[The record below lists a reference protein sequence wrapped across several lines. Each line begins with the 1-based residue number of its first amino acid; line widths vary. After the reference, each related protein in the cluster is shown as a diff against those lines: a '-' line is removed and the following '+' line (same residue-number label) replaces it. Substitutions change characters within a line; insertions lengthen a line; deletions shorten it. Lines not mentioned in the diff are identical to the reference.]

1 MKSYGKIDSS
11 SDMPKLRLLLENA
24 SKMAKVD
31 NTSFYIGEDKDEN
44 IIITPDR
51 GDSLMHIFLC
61 RVRPKKILDHWADT
75 LNQEEIEKMLKEEF
89 EDNVEYRRYTID
101 EMVPRAYDC
110 LVNGRI
116 EYGNLGFLSEGR
128 IQLAKVFKDAK
139 KMVEKHAK
147 PFIVG
152 LSKKN
157 KTIMISP
164 ASERSKF
171 FAPLS
176 CVVTKFGVWSVSEM
190 CSDMI
195 GVPSYR
201 IDTTTEMRTLNRLDR
216 VGPLH
221 MLYKGIGYG
230 KKAYGKFG
238 VGDDNKEHCI
248 LRLESAFEDAVR
260 MPRRNG
266 GNDER
271 YCVILDGHEGI
282 TMQSIHRNNI
292 QHRENNV
299 YTVEVNPEE
308 FLDGDTLLR
317 EKVSA
322 AARETYEKFCQVI
335 KNA

>member
-11 SDMPKLRLLLENA
+11 SDMPKLRLLLEDA
-24 SKMAKVD
+24 SKMVKEN
-31 NTSFYIGEDKDEN
+31 NTPFYIGEDKDEN

-51 GDSLMHIFLC
+51 DDSVMHIFLC
-61 RVRPKKILDHWADT
+61 AATPKKIPNYRAGT
-75 LNQEEIEKMLKEEF
+75 FSQEEIEKKLKEEF

-110 LVNGRI
+110 LINGRI
-116 EYGNLGFLSEGR
+116 EYGSLGFLSEGR
-128 IQLAKVFKDAK
+128 MQLAKVFKDAK

-147 PFIVG
+147 PSIVG

-176 CVVTKFGVWSVSEM
+176 CIVTKFGVWSVSEM
-190 CSDMI
+190 RSDMI
-195 GVPSYR
+195 RRPSYW
-201 IDTTTEMRTLNRLDR
+201 TVTATERRALNRLDS
-216 VGPLH
+216 VDPLH

-230 KKAYGKFG
+230 KKSYGKFR
-238 VGDDNKEHCI
+238 VGNDSREHYI

-260 MPRRNG
+260 MPRRNS

-271 YCVILDGHEGI
+271 YCVILDRHEVI
-282 TMQSIHRNNI
+282 TMQSIHRNRI
-292 QHRENNV
+292 QHHEDNV
-299 YTVEVNPEE
+299 YSVEVNPKE

-322 AARETYEKFCQVI
+322 ATRETYEKLCQII

>member
-1 MKSYGKIDSS
+1 MKSYGKIGSS
-11 SDMPKLRLLLENA
+11 SDMPKLRLLLEDA
-24 SKMAKVD
+24 SKMAKEG
-31 NTSFYIGEDKDEN
+31 NMSFYVGEDKDEN
-44 IIITPDR
+44 IIVTPDR
-51 GDSLMHIFLC
+51 DDSLMHVFLC
-61 RVRPKKILDHWADT
+61 VVTPTKILDHWTDT
-75 LNQEEIEKMLKEEF
+75 FSQEKIEKMLKEEF
-89 EDNVEYRRYTID
+89 EDNVAYRYYTID

-116 EYGNLGFLSEGR
+116 EYGSLGFLSEGR
-128 IQLAKVFKDAK
+128 MQLAGMLEDAK
-139 KMVEKHAK
+139 KLVEKHAK

-171 FAPLS
+171 SAPLS

-190 CSDMI
+190 RSDMI
-195 GVPSYR
+195 WVSSYR
-201 IDTTTEMRTLNRLDR
+201 IGTTTERITLNHLDE
-216 VGPLH
+216 VDPLH
-221 MLYKGIGYG
+221 MLYRCIAYG
-230 KKAYGKFG
+230 RKSYGKFKA
-238 VGDDNKEHCI
+238 GDDNTEHCI

-271 YCVILDGHEGI
+271 YCVILDRDEGI
-282 TMQSIHRNNI
+282 TMQSAHRNRI

-299 YTVEVNPEE
+299 YAVEVNPEE

-317 EKVSA
+317 EKVSV
-322 AARETYEKFCQVI
+322 AARETYEKFYQVI
-335 KNA
+335 KNT